1 VVLAEVISLRLGN
14 VTLIHA
20 HHRVLR
26 FVLIYTR
33 RIRLDPVAVA
43 YIFLW
48 LTALM
53 VLSVFIF
60 FRLDL
65 KNSNLL
71 VASIIVRFSI
81 DHKMVTFTQVLHQTR
96 VLSVMTNV
104 RVRLLL
110 LVDVEQ
116 RTVGGL
122 NRNQEALV
130 VLPLFATIRLFIKGK
145 FLEIV
150 VSYVCILS
158 VTWVVSDFL
167 FLTLEDFNQRVQ
179 LTLCFFELLF
189 F

>member
-1 VVLAEVISLRLGN
+1 
-14 VTLIHA
+14 
-20 HHRVLR
+20 
-26 FVLIYTR
+26 
-33 RIRLDPVAVA
+33 
-43 YIFLW
+43 
-48 LTALM
+48 
-53 VLSVFIF
+53 
-60 FRLDL
+60 
-65 KNSNLL
+65 
-71 VASIIVRFSI
+71 
-81 DHKMVTFTQVLHQTR
+81 
-96 VLSVMTNV
+96 MTNV

-167 FLTLEDFNQRVQ
+167 FLTLEDFNERVQ